1 MKLFD
6 AHCHYNDEKF
16 DIDRDMLI
24 KEVHDSG
31 VVGMINAGYSLS
43 GSVSAVDLS
52 NKYDFIYATVGISPN
67 DVTEDYV
74 SDIEKIE
81 ELLVSNLKNGKIVA
95 IGEIGLDYHYDV
107 DRDMQKDAFIRQ
119 IELANK
125 YDLPIV
131 IHTREATVDT
141 INILKENP
149 VNKVGM
155 FHCCPLNQELVKE
168 ALKLGFYISVCGPI
182 TFKNSKN
189 AEVIANMIKARVNFV
204 SERIDNSVLTIFTKS
219 FNNLNQYITFNL
231 TTFLPVV
238 LNFVGLVIV
247 IYIVRLIKKIFG

>member
-6 AHCHYNDEKF
+6 AHCHYNDERF

-31 VVGMINAGYSLS
+31 VEGMINAGYSFS
-43 GSVSAVDLS
+43 GSASAVDLS

-81 ELLVSNLKNGKIVA
+81 ELLIANLNSGKIVA

-119 IELANK
+119 IKLANK

-141 INILKENP
+141 INILKENI
-149 VNKVGM
+149 VNNVGM
-155 FHCCPLNQELVKE
+155 FHCCLLYTSDAADE
-168 ALKLGFYISVCGPI
+168 
-182 TFKNSKN
+182 
-189 AEVIANMIKARVNFV
+189 
-204 SERIDNSVLTIFTKS
+204 
-219 FNNLNQYITFNL
+219 
-231 TTFLPVV
+231 
-238 LNFVGLVIV
+238 
-247 IYIVRLIKKIFG
+247 